1 MVTEDQPADVDKRKR
16 QAELDEAIEGIKAS
30 RQKTGKMTT
39 EEILSSIHEGHK
51 Y

>member
-1 MVTEDQPADVDKRKR
+1 MVTEDQPADVD
-16 QAELDEAIEGIKAS
+16 
-30 RQKTGKMTT
+30 KTGKMTT